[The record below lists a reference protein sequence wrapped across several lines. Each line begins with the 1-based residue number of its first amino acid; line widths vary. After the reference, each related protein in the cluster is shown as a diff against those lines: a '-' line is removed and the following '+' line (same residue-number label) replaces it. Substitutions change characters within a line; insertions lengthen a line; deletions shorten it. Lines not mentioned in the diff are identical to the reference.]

1 VNLKILSRS
10 KIFRE
15 PSREPNIEKLILI
28 LGEAALELVPP
39 EISNHPAVISWAKRR
54 GKKPTEV
61 LLDMSFHYKALRSL
75 DKWYKRGR
83 PDIVHICL
91 LNALSSPLNLAGL
104 LKVYIHTIRDIIIDV
119 NPSIRLPRNYLR
131 FVGLMEQLLVKGGVP
146 PSSEKKLMTAKRGD
160 LKMLLRLLNPDY
172 VILMHERG
180 LYEPPRA
187 LGSRIASM
195 LSNNLKVAVIVGGFQ
210 HGDFEPYVFKLVSEI
225 VSIFPRPLDAWIVV
239 SRIIESVESMLGLYN
254 NVSETTKAK
263 QMWESRS

>member
-1 VNLKILSRS
+1 V
-10 KIFRE
+10 
-15 PSREPNIEKLILI
+15 
-28 LGEAALELVPP
+28 GEAALELVPP
-39 EISNHPAVISWAKRR
+39 EISNHPAVISWARRR

-104 LKVYIHTIRDIIIDV
+104 LKVYIHTVRDVIIDID
-119 NPSIRLPRNYLR
+119 PEIRLPRNYLR
-131 FVGLMEQLLVKGGVP
+131 FVGLMEQLLIEGGVP

-160 LKMLLRLLNPDY
+160 LKMLLRFLNPDY

-187 LGSRIASM
+187 LGARIASM
-195 LSNNLKVAVIVGGFQ
+195 LRNNLKVAVIVGGFQ
-210 HGDFEPYVFKLVSEI
+210 HGDFEPHVFKLVSEI

-239 SRIIESVESMLGLYN
+239 SRIIESVENMLGLYN
-254 NVSETTKAK
+254 DVSKASK
-263 QMWESRS
+263 NRQMLEPRS